1 MPTHVFLLGM
11 LEGRVEAALCSGPG
25 EAILPLARP
34 STIPRARAAVKG
46 AKANSFGIL
55 RAISEL
61 HQKQMTSVIC
71 GGKKMNTDPYFQMRT
86 QKGNSISSVFP
97 RNRSRDAVLV
107 RVDI

>member
-1 MPTHVFLLGM
+1 M
-11 LEGRVEAALCSGPG
+11 EAALCSGPG

-71 GGKKMNTDPYFQMRT
+71 DRKKMNTDPYFQRPGVLKSDRLAAAHSSAET
-86 QKGNSISSVFP
+86 KGKYHP
-97 RNRSRDAVLV
+97 RNH
-107 RVDI
+107 